1 MALGDE
7 WTEDER
13 RQYAE
18 QIRAHESREA
28 EIISEGEAMLE
39 NRWGL
44 PIASVDARHFADFE
58 VRTNPVTGEKTD
70 EWVEERPWGAPVE
83 AVGERE
89 ETLNELEQQV
99 EESRNR
105 DEDGRPRP
113 DA

>member
-58 VRTNPVTGEKTD
+58 VRTNPVTGVVSEPYL
-70 EWVEERPWGAPVE
+70 EEIGPLTPMQ
-83 AVGERE
+83 
-89 ETLNELEQQV
+89 ETIPESLNELEQQV